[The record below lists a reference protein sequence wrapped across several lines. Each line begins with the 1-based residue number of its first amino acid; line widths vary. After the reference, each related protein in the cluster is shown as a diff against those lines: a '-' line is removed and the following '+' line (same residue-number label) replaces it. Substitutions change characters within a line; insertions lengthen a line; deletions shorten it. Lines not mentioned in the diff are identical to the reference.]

1 MGETGTD
8 GQMGSSESSLHP
20 LMIPAHSCGGVGPL
34 PFHVSPSE
42 GASWRCGDCQ
52 ADRER
57 TRGWP
62 RSQGPST
69 MDSHHGSYM
78 ENTNFPKSGWVHHI
92 SLIDKI
98 LPSVGRLSASA
109 TSCS

>member
-52 ADRER
+52 AEKEPEDGQDHKDPAPWIL
-57 TRGWP
+57 TMALIWKTQI
-62 RSQGPST
+62 SQ
-69 MDSHHGSYM
+69 
-78 ENTNFPKSGWVHHI
+78 
-92 SLIDKI
+92 SLAGYIAF
-98 LPSVGRLSASA
+98 LL
-109 TSCS
+109 